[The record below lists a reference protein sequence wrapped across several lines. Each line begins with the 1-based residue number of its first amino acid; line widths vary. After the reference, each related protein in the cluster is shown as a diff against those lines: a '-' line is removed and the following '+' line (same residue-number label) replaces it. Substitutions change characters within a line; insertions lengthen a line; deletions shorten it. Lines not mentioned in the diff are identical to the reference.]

1 MITGLQPVVFF
12 EGKDVGLDL
21 PLIVVDDDFIEYLE
35 EESVEE
41 FLEIDEFA
49 IYWSTWLKEC
59 TE

>member
-35 EESVEE
+35 EESV
-41 FLEIDEFA
+41 
-49 IYWSTWLKEC
+49 
-59 TE
+59 